1 MRDGMSG
8 QVIESADIEA
18 LASILENEKK
28 SHGRTRSLCLALF
41 VFCFFMLVVAICTL
55 TFLLV
60 TARLE
65 GDLAQNSL
73 TFLQLLTPLSA
84 AVIGFFTSWWTAQ
97 NCINSIDRTLFAAR
111 SGRQRLFVSFLE
123 QLQCAD
129 KKKRRAI
136 LDVVGALVS

>member
-1 MRDGMSG
+1 MSG

-18 LASILENEKK
+18 LASILENEKQ
-28 SHGRTRSLCLALF
+28 SHCRTRSLCFALF
-41 VFCFFMLVVAICTL
+41 VFCFLVLVVAICTL

-60 TARLE
+60 TARLG
-65 GDLAQNSL
+65 GDLAGNSL

-129 KKKRRAI
+129 KKKRRAM
-136 LDVVGALVS
+136 LDVVGALIT

>member
-1 MRDGMSG
+1 MSG
-8 QVIESADIEA
+8 QIIESADIEA
-18 LASILENEKK
+18 LASILENEKRG
-28 SHGRTRSLCLALF
+28 HARTRSLCFALF
-41 VFCFFMLVVAICTL
+41 VFCFMVLVVAICTL

-65 GDLAQNSL
+65 GDLTQNSL
-73 TFLQLLTPLSA
+73 TFLQMLTPLSA

-129 KKKRRAI
+129 KKKRRAM
-136 LDVVGALVS
+136 LDVVGALVT